1 MMVQTPVRKRIS
13 RFLGRETVAEA
24 RTEHIVLGEKVGS
37 LVLRFA
43 ARLGAIEGGIAWAVP
58 LLITVPGS
66 R

>member
-24 RTEHIVLGEKVGS
+24 RTEHRVLGEKVGS

-43 ARLGAIEGGIAWAVP
+43 ARLGAIEGGNCLGRPPANNGAC
-58 LLITVPGS
+58 
-66 R
+66 